1 MASCCL
7 EGRPLLLLSFT
18 PSSFEVEGSS
28 RIHLYNWRGEASE
41 VFGSEVRGAIFLGLP
56 LGLLGTLGSTKLD
69 FFNSSG
75 NLGRPLGLL
84 TVGVVSLAILLSS
97 LAIIRAV
104 SRRMAVSRL
113 RIIL

>member
-41 VFGSEVRGAIFLGLP
+41 VLGSEVRGAIFLGLP
-56 LGLLGTLGSTKLD
+56 LGLLGTLGSTFSSD
-69 FFNSSG
+69 FSSG
-75 NLGRPLGLL
+75 ILGRPLRI
-84 TVGVVSLAILLSS
+84 LALERNTI
-97 LAIIRAV
+97 
-104 SRRMAVSRL
+104 SRL
-113 RIIL
+113 DGI

>member
-7 EGRPLLLLSFT
+7 EGQPLLLMSIT

-28 RIHLYNWRGEASE
+28 HIHLYNWRGEASE

-56 LGLLGTLGSTKLD
+56 LGLLGTLGSTFSSD

-75 NLGRPLGLL
+75 ILGRPLRI
-84 TVGVVSLAILLSS
+84 LALGRNTI
-97 LAIIRAV
+97 
-104 SRRMAVSRL
+104 SRL
-113 RIIL
+113 DGI

>member
-41 VFGSEVRGAIFLGLP
+41 VLGSEVRGAIFLGLP
-56 LGLLGTLGSTKLD
+56 LGLLGTGQ
-69 FFNSSG
+69 
-75 NLGRPLGLL
+75 LL
-84 TVGVVSLAILLSS
+84 VQTFLPAFLVVLC
-97 LAIIRAV
+97 V
-104 SRRMAVSRL
+104 S
-113 RIIL
+113 